1 MSSPAATSHVA
12 ELAEVDGVNDA
23 LATQIRERLTR
34 VTETSILDQY
44 SWSEPR
50 SKRDGRRAAH

>member
-1 MSSPAATSHVA
+1 
-12 ELAEVDGVNDA
+12 LAEVDGVDDA

-44 SWSEPR
+44 S
-50 SKRDGRRAAH
+50 